1 MCFDICAINIR
12 VSIRVR
18 GLHLVFCLCCILP
31 SGWGL
36 SIQQYTVALVGCH
49 GHVPTEAPF
58 GANTHTH
65 TNDVSCGDYMVAYED
80 FAHVG
85 VACLVFSCG
94 TIVH

>member
-1 MCFDICAINIR
+1 MDMYLPR
-12 VSIRVR
+12 LR
-18 GLHLVFCLCCILP
+18 LV
-31 SGWGL
+31 
-36 SIQQYTVALVGCH
+36 Q
-49 GHVPTEAPF
+49 
-58 GANTHTH
+58 THTH